1 MKIHSPAK
9 GYTATDVYGTTSLHF
24 EDGVATFEGD
34 LPPGIRQYL
43 AGAGYELVADE
54 DAEPFDPSK
63 RSVNDVRAHLE
74 TASPEEA
81 ERVLEAERN
90 GKARSSLIGSAPV
103 EPEPQGEPVEE
114 NEGGD
119 DQ

>member
-9 GYTATDVYGTTSLHF
+9 GYTATDVYGATSLHF

-34 LPPGIRQYL
+34 LPAGIRQYL
-43 AGAGYELVADE
+43 QGAGYGLEDE
-54 DAEPFDPSK
+54 GDGEPFDPSK
-63 RSVNDVRAHLE
+63 HSVNDVRAHLE

-90 GKARSSLIGSAPV
+90 GKARSSLVGSAPV
-103 EPEPQGEPVEE
+103 EPVEE
-114 NEGGD
+114 HEGGD